1 MSFPIQ
7 ALGLMKEQGFSI
19 KRHIQQVDVGVA
31 VGMWLFSHESQPTWY
46 LIQLQRHGKRE
57 WMAVDQEAADQ
68 TLITTGRFE
77 AIPDWFPALYP
88 VDTITDFIT
97 GKFYK

>member
-1 MSFPIQ
+1 MH
-7 ALGLMKEQGFSI
+7 EHGFSI
-19 KRHIQQVDVGVA
+19 KRHIQQIDAGVA

-46 LIQLQRHGKRE
+46 LFQRQHQGKRE
-57 WMAVDQEAADQ
+57 WIAVDKEAADQ

-77 AIPDWFPALYP
+77 AKPDWFPALYQ

-97 GKFYK
+97 GKFKQ